1 MYRVLQGCTDML
13 GCVKLIGSCCGVLTG
28 SVSGNNFDIPV
39 VPPGLLRPLQSV
51 APSGP
56 WLFPAPDL
64 WGDKV
69 QLLFQHGRILPCMS
83 VFSSVLLR

>member
-1 MYRVLQGCTDML
+1 MQW
-13 GCVKLIGSCCGVLTG
+13 GVAG

-69 QLLFQHGRILPCMS
+69 HLLFQHGSLLLC
-83 VFSSVLLR
+83 SSEQLCVVLL